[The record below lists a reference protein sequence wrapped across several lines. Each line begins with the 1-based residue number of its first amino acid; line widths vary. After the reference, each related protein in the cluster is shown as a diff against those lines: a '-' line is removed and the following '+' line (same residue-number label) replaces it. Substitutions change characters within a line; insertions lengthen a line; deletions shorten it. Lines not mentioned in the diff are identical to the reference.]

1 MRIFLWA
8 TLLLSFTAH
17 GDYSPLFQYRTDRNL
32 MTNIQRLGVL
42 DNGFEVY
49 AWEWNETAQNLDGRY
64 GVSAAENAYVAIGFV
79 AQNIQNVYPSVV
91 VKGEDGYL
99 RIDERELAVK
109 DQFIRWKLTATS
121 QSVDG
126 RCARVLETRFILCF

>member
-1 MRIFLWA
+1 MRKFLWA
-8 TLLLSFTAH
+8 TLLLSFTAY
-17 GDYSPLFQYRTDRNL
+17 GDYSPLFQYSTDRNL

-49 AWEWNETAQNLDGRY
+49 AWEWNETAQKLDNRY
-64 GVSAAENAYVAIGFV
+64 GVSTAENAYAAIGFI

-99 RIDERELAVK
+99 RVDERELAAK

-121 QSVDG
+121 RSVDG
-126 RCARVLETRFILCF
+126 RCARILETRFTLCF